1 MQVFEIAPAGTRPLW
16 VLAPVVLLILGVV
29 AALSVSLLGSRLSR
43 FEISEA
49 GLRLRGDWYG
59 RLIPAGALVTAQARR
74 VDLNATRDLRPTRR
88 TWGTGVP
95 GYQAGW
101 FRLAN
106 GEKALLYVTDRS
118 KLVYVPTAA
127 GYALLLSPANPD
139 AFVLALRALGAGR

>member
-139 AFVLALRALGAGR
+139 AFVLALRSLGAGR

>member
-29 AALSVSLLGSRLSR
+29 AALSVSLLGARLSQ

-74 VDLNATRDLRPTRR
+74 VDLNDTRDLRPTRR

-139 AFVLALRALGAGR
+139 AFVLAVRSLGAGR